1 MQKVKVAMGIEIGS
15 KVQMQVAMKVS
26 TEMET
31 KACEY
36 VDMLQ
41 IWNNI
46 NHCSNGLTGTEFHPI

>member
-15 KVQMQVAMKVS
+15 KVQMQVAMKVP

-31 KACEY
+31 KARKN

-46 NHCSNGLTGTEFHPI
+46 NHCSHGII